1 MNDEQT
7 KLQQGRHH
15 DPFEYLGRHELG
27 DGQVIRAFMP
37 SAEQVTLKNYG
48 PMTRIPGTDIFQAK
62 LDLQQAKQAPRHY
75 ELNWQEKHDAS
86 VHEAISPYSFE
97 PQLGELDLHLFGEG
111 KHQQSWRILGAH
123 LATIDDVEGCLF
135 AVWAPNV
142 QRVSVVGDFNGWN
155 GHRHPMRNRGQSGI
169 WELFVPGLHD
179 NDAYKYEILSKHGLL
194 FTKADPYGTRMGLR
208 PETTSLITRDSAYEW
223 KDAAWLTQRND
234 WDWQHEAVSIY
245 ELHPGSWRQTEDGDF
260 LNYRDM
266 ADQLVAYI
274 TELGYTHIELMP
286 ITEHPLDE
294 SWGYQVSAYFA
305 PTSRFGSPDD
315 LRYLIDLCH
324 QNDIGVILDW
334 VPAHFPKDAFALA
347 RFNGE
352 EVYEHS
358 DPKRGEHK
366 DWGTL
371 IFDYGR
377 HEVRN
382 FLIASALYWIEEF
395 HLDGLRVDAVASM
408 LYLDYS
414 REEGEWSPN
423 QYGGRE
429 HIEAIEFLR
438 EVNEIIHQRF
448 PGVITI
454 AEESTAWPMVSR
466 PTYMGGLGFSMK
478 WNMGWMHDTLSYME
492 ADPIY
497 RKYNQDKLT
506 FSQLYIWTENFVL
519 PFSHDEVVHLKKSM
533 LDKMPGDEWQRFA
546 NLRLLYAYQYAH
558 PGKKLLFMGSEFGQW
573 DEWNVKKPLDW
584 ALMDFPNHQG
594 IHKLVSDLNRLYRE
608 QKALN
613 QFDFSSEGF
622 QWIDCHDSEQSV
634 LSFIRR
640 GKEEQDTIIC
650 IFNFTPVPR
659 ESYRIGVPAATHY
672 EEVLN
677 TDSRYYAGSN
687 MSNNGKIVV
696 QNMPW
701 MGFSHSMGLALP
713 PLGALFLRGTQ

>member
-1 MNDEQT
+1 MNNEQT

-15 DPFEYLGRHELG
+15 DPFVYLGRHEI
-27 DGQVIRAFMP
+27 DDTQVIRAFMP
-37 SAEQVTLKNYG
+37 SAEQVTLEGYG
-48 PMTRIPGTDIFQAK
+48 PMKRVQGTDIFQVTLKTEEA
-62 LDLQQAKQAPRHY
+62 QRIAHHY
-75 ELNWQEKHDAS
+75 QLNWKEKHDQSMHMS
-86 VHEAISPYSFE
+86 VSPYSFG

-111 KHQQSWRILGAH
+111 KHQHTWRFLGAH
-123 LATIDDVEGCLF
+123 LTTIDAVDGCLF
-135 AVWAPNV
+135 AVWAPHV

-155 GHRHPMRNRGQSGI
+155 GLRHPMRNRGRSGI
-169 WELFVPGLHD
+169 WELFIPGLHD
-179 NDAYKYEILSKHGLL
+179 GNAYKYELVSAQSHI
-194 FTKADPYGTRMGLR
+194 FTKADPYATRMGLR
-208 PETTSLITRDSAYEW
+208 PETTSLITIDSTYDWEDGNWISQRDE
-223 KDAAWLTQRND
+223 

-245 ELHPGSWRQTEDGDF
+245 ELHLGSWRQTGKGKF
-260 LNYRDM
+260 LNYREL
-266 ADQLVAYI
+266 ANQLIVYI
-274 TELGYTHIELMP
+274 TKLGYTHIELLP

-324 QNDIGVILDW
+324 QHDIGVILDW

-347 RFNGE
+347 RFTGE

-358 DPKRGEHK
+358 DPKRGEHR

-382 FLIASALYWIEEF
+382 FLTTSALYWIEEF

-414 REEGEWSPN
+414 RGAGNWSPN

-438 EVNEIIHQRF
+438 EVNEIVHQRF

-492 ADPIY
+492 TDPIY

-506 FSQLYIWTENFVL
+506 FGQLYVWSENFVL
-519 PFSHDEVVHLKKSM
+519 PFSHDEVVHLKKSI
-533 LDKMPGDEWQRFA
+533 LGKMPGDDWQRFA

-573 DEWNVKKPLDW
+573 DEWNAKKPLDW
-584 ALMDFPNHQG
+584 ALMDLPNHQG
-594 IHKLVSDLNRLYRE
+594 IHKLISDLNKLYRE
-608 QKALN
+608 HKALH

-634 LSFIRR
+634 LSFVRR
-640 GKEEQDTIIC
+640 GKEQQDTIVC

-659 ESYRIGVPAATHY
+659 TNYRIGVPAAVRY
-672 EEVLN
+672 DEILN
-677 TDSRYYAGSN
+677 TDSKYYAGSN
-687 MSNNGKIVV
+687 MSSNGATLV

-701 MGFSHSMGLALP
+701 MGFSHSMDLALP
-713 PLGALFLRGTQ
+713 PLGALFLRRSQ